1 MAGTAISFLEPN
13 DSGDNSSSVSSSSS
27 SHASANANPVSAQQT
42 SLSSEVGSD
51 EVEVEQQLQTILDE
65 LKLPDFMKNLYR

>member
-13 DSGDNSSSVSSSSS
+13 DSGDHSLSVSSSFSS
-27 SHASANANPVSAQQT
+27 PAANANPVSAQQI

-51 EVEVEQQLQTILDE
+51 EAEVEQQLQTILDE